1 MSESSCRCGEGPHPY
16 IPGSS
21 AEAHAC
27 LRVIAVRSQG
37 WDTHRIIDQEAT
49 EMQERDGI
57 GYFLT
62 TASDLAAEAMR
73 GTGDDGEVTPGKR
86 SDADLALSL
95 IWKLAADCRL
105 HAGADGDLVYG
116 IDACR
121 VDVTAEEL
129 GLLNRLTSPWG
140 ERLP

>member
-27 LRVIAVRSQG
+27 LRVMAVRSQG
-37 WDTHRIIDQEAT
+37 WDTHRIIDQEAA
-49 EMQERDGI
+49 EMQQRDGI

-62 TASDLAAEAMR
+62 TASDLASEAM
-73 GTGDDGEVTPGKR
+73 GGSSVDGKVTLANR

-95 IWKLAADCRL
+95 LWKLAADCRL
-105 HAGADGDLVYG
+105 HAAEDGVLAYD
-116 IDACR
+116 IDACQ

-129 GLLNRLTSPWG
+129 GLLNRMTKGWG